1 MVEFDMYGVKVSLKE
16 VNDALKVM
24 REGWTKRYPHELQG
38 VNFSSK
44 GDVFFQIRDLKNR
57 ARELD
62 NQLEYLREIAAMLY
76 SLTQSVEELA
86 GQCKISRD
94 VTRTLVSRV
103 YMTQEQIEES
113 GKRAEIRFEEE
124 AGRGKRKLHRR

>member
-16 VNDALKVM
+16 SNDALKVM
-24 REGWTKRYPHELQG
+24 REEWTKRYPHELRG
-38 VNFSSK
+38 VDFSNK
-44 GDVFFQIRDLKNR
+44 GEVFFQIRDLKNR

-62 NQLEYLREIAAMLY
+62 NQLEHLREISAMLY
-76 SLTQSVEELA
+76 SLTKQTEELA

-103 YMTQEQIEES
+103 YMTEEQIKEADKRAQLRYNEENAP
-113 GKRAEIRFEEE
+113 GKRF
-124 AGRGKRKLHRR
+124 RRR